1 MNVDELIHE
10 IEQLTLPDKWR
21 LLKKVL
27 DSLED
32 IQIEKAKRSDWHDF
46 LRETYGSS
54 SDTPIQ
60 RWEHDEYEEREPSE

>member
-10 IEQLTLPDKWR
+10 IEQLTVPDKWR

-46 LRETYGSS
+46 LRETYGSIT
-54 SDTPIQ
+54 DPTFK
-60 RWEHDEYEEREPSE
+60 RWEQGEYEEREPLD